1 MVLVGSTS
9 RFLRNPGNL
18 KVNLA
23 LPFSL
28 LHGDGRG
35 GGAMSDSGDDTRALV
50 SLEQNIANLEKSIR
64 FNQNSSSATPGANG
78 RNVRFNRYGHSLP

>member
-50 SLEQNIANLEKSIR
+50 SLEQNIANLERSM
-64 FNQNSSSATPGANG
+64 SASQLG
-78 RNVRFNRYGHSLP
+78 RGKGDLTSLLSRQVHCSEKLL